1 MKAVSALFGH
11 SIAAVH
17 SIIASRN
24 QIRGYRTAGD
34 RDIIAI
40 FLSPVEGPSTHYL
53 LKMLGRIPE
62 ISQGIPTCHGTRSV
76 SSKRGDRGMP
86 RLQS

>member
-1 MKAVSALFGH
+1 MFWIISVAECGSGVPSHSSTAPMKAVSALFGH

-40 FLSPVEGPSTHYL
+40 FLSPVEVL
-53 LKMLGRIPE
+53 L
-62 ISQGIPTCHGTRSV
+62 PTTY
-76 SSKRGDRGMP
+76 
-86 RLQS
+86 